1 MLPVFVKLDG
11 AIVNPNMLVLKLS
24 MLSISQTQMEYTIWF
39 GPNIPLERIEA
50 LMDKVEEF
58 ITGVD
63 DIEISTKD
71 DAIYDL
77 SGRKIEKITHP
88 GIYIKNGKKV
98 MIK

>member
-1 MLPVFVKLDG
+1 
-11 AIVNPNMLVLKLS
+11 
-24 MLSISQTQMEYTIWF
+24 
-39 GPNIPLERIEA
+39 
-50 LMDKVEEF
+50 MDKVEEF